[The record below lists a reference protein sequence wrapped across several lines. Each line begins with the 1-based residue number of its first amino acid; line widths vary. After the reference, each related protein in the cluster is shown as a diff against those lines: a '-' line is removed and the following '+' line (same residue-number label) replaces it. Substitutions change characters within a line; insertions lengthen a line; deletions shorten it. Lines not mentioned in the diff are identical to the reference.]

1 MTISSKNVR
10 IKMAVEN
17 TFESVGLIF
26 LNSSCPVLPLAVFTT
41 IPDFIHT
48 ASPSCPWVCVFFGV
62 AGREENWDKRC
73 GIKTVLAYCK

>member
-1 MTISSKNVR
+1 
-10 IKMAVEN
+10 MAVEN

-48 ASPSCPWVCVFFGV
+48 ASPSSLGYVYFFWNSGE
-62 AGREENWDKRC
+62 GGEL
-73 GIKTVLAYCK
+73 G